1 MAKLR
6 VDKIASVGVST
17 ETTGSVFF
25 DGSGDYLAAPVSS
38 DFEYGTGDFTIEC
51 FVYFESFPSTFAPI
65 VSLGRGAS
73 GGGAAVLY
81 VAWQIYYDSSA
92 GNLNFYRYDGSTTT
106 HDFSVTLSTNTWYHI
121 AVSRSGTSLRC
132 FVNGTQV
139 GSTVTT
145 SLSYNKVD
153 DDNLQIGHARTGSGG
168 STSNWVNGYISN
180 LRICKGHAVYKSNF
194 AVPTR
199 ELDVHQGPDDDRTV
213 LLCCYDGENIFA
225 DKSGRHIISA
235 YGDRLS
241 SPTPTATDSPI
252 GITTLSPGLVRDV
265 DNTFGPSFQGGVGYT
280 SQNWLT
286 LPKGTT
292 TDRFPNFAGVDAASA
307 RGVFM
312 GGGNTPRV
320 NTIDYVTI
328 STLGD
333 ATDFGDLSAPNFNH
347 AGGASD
353 TRGISAGGTN
363 PSNTNLIEY
372 ITIQSTGNAQDFGDL
387 SAAKE
392 QMGGASNSTRCIFA
406 GGYTTEHINT
416 IDFIT
421 ISTLGNTFD
430 FGDLTA
436 VKRSQGGLASPTR
449 ALFAAGVG
457 PGVSVNIDYVSIMS
471 TGNAVDFGD
480 ISGNGGRQGPNG
492 CSTNTRG
499 CWGGGY
505 NGPAGTDAI
514 QYVTIATL
522 GNAQPFGD
530 LSVATL
536 FSAATSSSTRGVWGG
551 GYKPAVSNTIEYITM
566 ATLGDAN
573 NFGDLSQARQA
584 HIAASNGHGGL
595 G

>member
-1 MAKLR
+1 MTVLR
-6 VDKIASVGVST
+6 VDTIAASGQTS
-17 ETTGSVFF
+17 ENTGSVFF
-25 DGSGDYLAAPVSS
+25 DGTGDYLIV
-38 DFEYGTGDFTIEC
+38 GGNRDFTMGSGLYTIE
-51 FVYFESFPSTFAPI
+51 FFMNTSSVSGNSSLINLIENDGLNYGINIFRTGTSITVDNGLSPSTGP
-65 VSLGRGAS
+65 S
-73 GGGAAVLY
+73 GGVLT
-81 VAWQIYYDSSA
+81 Q
-92 GNLNFYRYDGSTTT
+92 
-106 HDFSVTLSTNTWYHI
+106 NTWYHI
-121 AVSRSGTSLRC
+121 AVVS
-132 FVNGTQV
+132 NGNTTNLYIDGIQISSYV
-139 GSTVTT
+139 GVTGSTY
-145 SLSYNKVD
+145 SPLFAK
-153 DDNLQIGHARTGSGG
+153 IGLVGNGAIS
-168 STSNWVNGYISN
+168 VPFFNGYISN
-180 LRICKGHAVYKSNF
+180 LRIIKGTALYTSNF
-194 AVPTR
+194 TPPTE
-199 ELDVHQGPDDDRTV
+199 ELEVTPETV
-213 LLCCYDGENIFA
+213 LVACYDGENIFA
-225 DKSGRHIISA
+225 EKTGKIIAA

-252 GITTLSPGLVRDV
+252 GITTNYPPVTRGV
-265 DNTFGPSFQGGVGYT
+265 DATAGPTLDGDLEFN
-280 SQNWLT
+280 SQNFFV

-292 TDRFPNFAGVDAASA
+292 TEQFPNFAGAPASSA

-333 ATDFGDLSAPNFNH
+333 ATDFGDLSAPNYNH
-347 AGGASD
+347 TGGASN
-353 TRGISAGGTN
+353 TRGIIGGGLN
-363 PSNTNLIEY
+363 PTNTNLIEY
-372 ITIQSTGNAQDFGDL
+372 ITIQSTGNTKDFGDL
-387 SAAKE
+387 SSATE
-392 QMGGASNSTRCIFA
+392 QIGGASNSTRCLFA
-406 GGYTTEHINT
+406 GGYTTEHVNT

-421 ISTLGNTFD
+421 ISTSGNTFD

-436 VKRSQGGLASPTR
+436 TKRSQGGLASPNR
-449 ALFAAGVG
+449 ALFAAGG
-457 PGVSVNIDYVSIMS
+457 NPGVSVNIDYVTIMS

-480 ISGNGGRQGPNG
+480 ISGSGGRLGNNG

-536 FSAATSSSTRGVWGG
+536 NSGATSSSTRGVWGG

-573 NFGDLSQARQA
+573 NFGELSQARVSTTSV
-584 HIAASNGHGGL
+584 SNGHGGL